1 MLENGL
7 SVFGSATI
15 RVVPDYASIWLGVS
29 RRTETP
35 QDAFP
40 EANTASAAVMRFL
53 KQEGVENIRSSRV
66 TLSQT
71 SWKEREEL
79 LSGYVAR
86 IEHQF
91 TTNELDLLDALLIG
105 AIAAGANDLREVRFQ
120 TSELAEYRKDARTGA
135 VAAARQK
142 AELYA
147 EAAGVSIVGVR
158 AIEDVNPDGRPKST
172 PRGGPPAGGGA
183 GDEPLDPGSIQVV
196 GRVQMLF
203 DIAPRD

>member
-1 MLENGL
+1 
-7 SVFGSATI
+7 
-15 RVVPDYASIWLGVS
+15 
-29 RRTETP
+29 
-35 QDAFP
+35 
-40 EANTASAAVMRFL
+40 MRFL

-147 EAAGVSIVGVR
+147 EAAGVSIVSVR

-172 PRGGPPAGGGA
+172 RGGPLAGGGA
-183 GDEPLDPGSIQVV
+183 GDEPLDPGSIEVV